1 MKNTVK
7 IFQLVN
13 FGKAQAKWI
22 SSLQNKDLPLVKCIE
37 KVLPQIDPL
46 LVPYNDLINAYNKK
60 VTEINIKH
68 AKDIDITENTQ
79 IEDHHIV
86 NYKYESADLLAR
98 NAEKDTEWKAFL
110 AAMVVMENSEVEIEV
125 DYVSLVPPSNILP
138 NELVTVFRGI
148 VISPTWDP
156 NIKII

>member
-7 IFQLVN
+7 IHQLIN
-13 FGKAQAKWI
+13 FGKAQAAWVK
-22 SSLQNKDLPLVKCIE
+22 SLQNKDIPLVKCIE

-46 LVPYNDLINAYNKK
+46 LVPYNTLINEYNKK

-79 IEDHHIV
+79 IPDHNIV
-86 NYKYESADLLAR
+86 NYKYESAGLIAR
-98 NAEKDTEWKAFL
+98 NSEKDAAWKAFL
-110 AAMVVMENSEVEIEV
+110 GEMSVLENSEVEIEV
-125 DYVSLVPPSNILP
+125 DYVTMVPPSNILP
-138 NELVTVFRGI
+138 NELVTSFRGI